1 MESFSPRDIAAIQAR
16 FRKFNSTGGSD
27 DFTPPQ
33 NTPPDIPPPNFL
45 HEMSTTPPKTTAKT
59 THRNTPAGKTS
70 KKIQQSIVVPKP
82 IKVHGKAGQ
91 RPSLTAEQIASRKRP
106 PKIDPLLAI
115 NTEIGAIPIAEELTA
130 KLRSFQVRHVQNL
143 QYVIEHN
150 TIAFDGSDT
159 GTGKTY
165 TGAALAKNKDLSL
178 IVICPKPVIPN
189 WHTVAHDMGVP
200 VLMIVN
206 YETLKNGRYYPTL
219 TDYQEDTREECPYI
233 TITRSEVVDSMTQ
246 EPVMNENG
254 SVKTKV
260 TAVKWNFPDNCLV
273 IFDEAHKGKNG
284 LNASIPTIN
293 SRMMVSTKQFFSQT
307 RRVYGL
313 FLSATITDKLSN
325 FDVIAFL
332 LGMYKPY
339 IKKSYKMFLRG
350 MTSDPTNLLERIHAK
365 IFPRLGSRMNIK
377 TIKASGNQTFKE
389 NIVKARA
396 YEIDKESAAEI
407 EEAHEQIKNA
417 MIQLR
422 HRMETDGP
430 HPFVVILRARQK
442 IEMLK
447 VPIFV
452 RLIRQYYGLDPFVD
466 ELGIETMVDSP
477 KSIMTFVSF
486 NETIELLTE
495 KLIESGID
503 LEQMDYIR
511 GGQTAEERS
520 DIISSFQDDSLNI
533 LICNIQAGGI
543 SISLHDLIGNR
554 QRVSFITPSWS
565 SIELKQVLGRGYRA
579 DALTDMLQFIV
590 YAKSPNAFGNDD
602 EMGIEE
608 VMCAAANEKLRNISL
623 LNDGDLQNYDD
634 YTSAEMHV

>member
-1 MESFSPRDIAAIQAR
+1 
-16 FRKFNSTGGSD
+16 
-27 DFTPPQ
+27 
-33 NTPPDIPPPNFL
+33 
-45 HEMSTTPPKTTAKT
+45 
-59 THRNTPAGKTS
+59 
-70 KKIQQSIVVPKP
+70 
-82 IKVHGKAGQ
+82 
-91 RPSLTAEQIASRKRP
+91 
-106 PKIDPLLAI
+106 
-115 NTEIGAIPIAEELTA
+115 
-130 KLRSFQVRHVQNL
+130 
-143 QYVIEHN
+143 
-150 TIAFDGSDT
+150 
-159 GTGKTY
+159 
-165 TGAALAKNKDLSL
+165 
-178 IVICPKPVIPN
+178 
-189 WHTVAHDMGVP
+189 MGVP